1 MLRWVA
7 GVRMSETATHVPV
20 AVRPAVR
27 GPRFSPWRAAG
38 WLTLLA
44 TLVGLALTGYIAWR
58 WLESNIFSVG
68 IEDAGTVTVNEAQ
81 LIESIRSF
89 ELVTVKNTYDASSN
103 TDFKKRLNAG
113 FTKISLPG
121 WVAGQEL
128 DVKAEVTVAAGVDLN
143 QVRPEDIEVIQQGSS
158 SVVVVRIPEAQ
169 ITSTEIDAESFDIST
184 GSGLLTK
191 VRGGVGLGNRDV
203 RDGAL
208 EQVTAEARKQALDD
222 GILTAATQEAR
233 ARLQAFLQGLPQT
246 AGGNVV
252 YLVEAQAP
260 LPR

>member
-1 MLRWVA
+1 
-7 GVRMSETATHVPV
+7 MSGSITCVPV
-20 AVRPAVR
+20 VAQQPER

-44 TLVGLALTGYIAWR
+44 TVAGIVLTAYMGWR
-58 WLESNIFSVG
+58 WLDSNIFSIG
-68 IEDAGTVTVNEAQ
+68 IEDAGTVTVNEAE

-89 ELVTVKNTYDASSN
+89 ELVTVKNSYDASSN

-113 FTKISLPG
+113 FTKIALPG
-121 WVAGQEL
+121 WIAGQEL
-128 DVKAEVTVAAGVDLN
+128 DVEAEVTVAAGVDLN
-143 QVRPEDIEVIQQGSS
+143 QVRAEDIEIIKQGSN

-169 ITSTEIDAESFDIST
+169 ITSTEVNAETFDIST

-208 EQVTAEARKQALDD
+208 EQVTAEARRQALDE
-222 GILTAATQEAR
+222 GILAVATREAR

-246 AGGNVV
+246 GDGSVV
-252 YLVEAQAP
+252 YLVEVQAP
-260 LPR
+260 LPQ